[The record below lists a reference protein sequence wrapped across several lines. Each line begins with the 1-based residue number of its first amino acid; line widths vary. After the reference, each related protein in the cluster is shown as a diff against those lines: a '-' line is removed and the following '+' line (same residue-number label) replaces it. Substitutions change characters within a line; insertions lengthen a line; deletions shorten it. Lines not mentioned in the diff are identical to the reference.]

1 MAHLAMAHL
10 LYGHSHQPSE
20 KGVGGSMGDLE
31 GKVAL
36 ITGAARGQGRSHAVA
51 LAEEGVDIIALDL
64 CADIDTV
71 WYPLA
76 TADDLAET
84 ARLVEAQGR
93 RAVTQVA
100 DVRDLDSLAAAVEAG
115 VAELG
120 RLDIV
125 LANAGIAPS
134 MSPASDPAASWR
146 NVIDVNLTG
155 VWNTA
160 FATKRA
166 IAKGKRGGSIVITSS
181 TAGLKGMAD
190 GSPSAQAYVA
200 SKHALVGLMRSL
212 ALELASRSIRVNTV
226 HPTGVA
232 TPMVLNEPMQAWIQE
247 NAALAASGLQNALPV
262 ELIEASDV
270 TNAILWLVSDKA
282 RYITGVALPVD
293 AGITIR

>member
-1 MAHLAMAHL
+1 
-10 LYGHSHQPSE
+10 
-20 KGVGGSMGDLE
+20 
-31 GKVAL
+31 
-36 ITGAARGQGRSHAVA
+36 
-51 LAEEGVDIIALDL
+51 
-64 CADIDTV
+64 
-71 WYPLA
+71 
-76 TADDLAET
+76 
-84 ARLVEAQGR
+84 
-93 RAVTQVA
+93 
-100 DVRDLDSLAAAVEAG
+100 

-125 LANAGIAPS
+125 IANAGIAPS
-134 MSPASDPAASWR
+134 MSPSADPAASWG

-155 VWNTA
+155 VWNTV

-166 IAKGKRGGSIVITSS
+166 IARGKRGGSIVITSS

-190 GSPSAQAYVA
+190 PSPSGQAYVA
-200 SKHALVGLMRSL
+200 SKHALVGLMRAL
-212 ALELASRSIRVNTV
+212 ALELAPRSIRVNTV

-232 TPMVLNEPMQAWIQE
+232 TPMVLNEPMQAWIAE
-247 NAALAASGLQNALPV
+247 NAAAAASGLQNALPV